1 MAKGKGK
8 PCGASHIARGK
19 VCRVS
24 MHPDL
29 NKAMNAAS
37 GSIGARTLQEAV
49 RAHGQGPM
57 KEHHRIKNELRAEVG
72 GNIVKGPK
80 ADEFRRR
87 LREAGLLP
95 GGKEEGTSRREISLD
110 REEQAKAYRDMGMKT
125 KDAVAQAKCD
135 IPSEKSSLAPAAK

>member
-57 KEHHRIKNELRAEVG
+57 KEHHRIKNDLRAEVG

-95 GGKEEGTSRREISLD
+95 GGKEDGTSRSKYPLT
-110 REEQAKAYRDMGMKT
+110 AKSKLKLIATWG
-125 KDAVAQAKCD
+125 
-135 IPSEKSSLAPAAK
+135 